1 VTDLSKLSDAELQAL
16 YAGPKGVEAMSDDEL
31 KAAYGQQPQRSVLD
45 KLTGRDGGER
55 YQTWPEKAVRGL
67 ASSVKSAATLP
78 GDVMS
83 GAASP
88 DDTGRVLDMA
98 AMGTPMA
105 PRAAASI
112 ATKAAVPSAQ
122 ELKVAGSEGYNAAR
136 DLGVEIAPASLKSL
150 GEKIGLGL
158 GEKGI
163 DATLAPKTH
172 GIIGKL
178 ANPPP
183 EAVVTVS
190 NLETLR
196 RSLGH
201 AAKDF
206 TNPTE
211 QLAAKRALAD
221 LSDYMATIPSQDV
234 IRGPAA
240 EASQLLK
247 NATGNYAASKRSQ
260 QLTEAVESAD
270 LNAAAANSGQNI
282 GNATRQRIKSIL
294 ASDKKSAGYSPEEL
308 AQMEAVVRG
317 TRTGNTARIVGNL
330 LGGGGGLGSVVSAA
344 AGAAVAPPLAALPI
358 VGYGMKKL
366 SDASV
371 QRQIRLLDEM
381 VRKRSPLGESMP
393 AAGGGDE
400 KRAALIRALMLQDQQ

>member
-1 VTDLSKLSDAELQAL
+1 MGAVHVSSLPPGFVMDGQPDSGALPAGFVIDGAAPPKKSFTEKL
-16 YAGPKGVEAMSDDEL
+16 
-31 KAAYGQQPQRSVLD
+31 
-45 KLTGRDGGER
+45 GE
-55 YQTWPEKAVRGL
+55 TWPAKL
-67 ASSVKSAATLP
+67 AKGIYSGVTLP
-78 GDVMS
+78 GDVLA
-83 GAASP
+83 GKASP
-88 DDTGRVLDMA
+88 NDTERVMDLA
-98 AMGTPMA
+98 AIATPMA
-105 PRAAASI
+105 PRTAASG
-112 ATKAAVPSAQ
+112 ATKTVVPSAK
-122 ELKVAGSEGYNAAR
+122 ELKTAGSEGYNTAR
-136 DLGVEIAPASLKSL
+136 ELGVEIAPASLQSL

-178 ANPPP
+178 ANPPQD
-183 EAVVTVS
+183 AVVTVS

-221 LSDYMATIPSQDV
+221 LSDYMAAIPSQDV

-240 EASQLLK
+240 EASKVLK
-247 NATGNYAASKRSQ
+247 DATGNYAAAKRSE
-260 QLTEAVESAD
+260 QLTEAVDAAD

-282 GNATRQRIKSIL
+282 GNATRQRIKSIIN
-294 ASDKKSAGYSPEEL
+294 SDKKSAGYSPEEL
-308 AQMEAVVRG
+308 AQMERVVRG
-317 TRTGNTARIVGNL
+317 TNSGNTMRFIGNL

-344 AGAAVAPPLAALPI
+344 AGAMVAPPLAALPV

-366 SDASV
+366 GDASV
-371 QRQIRLLDEM
+371 SRQIRILDEM
-381 VRKRSPLGESMP
+381 VRGRSPLANSLPKGQGSN
-393 AAGGGDE
+393 AN
-400 KRAALIRALMLQDQQ
+400 RAAIVRAMMALPDQD